1 MKKVLISAV
10 LVTLFV
16 LALSSTAFAYYGGFG
31 SNQNG
36 SCIRESLT
44 EDQQAQF
51 DEVIEK
57 YRADMLELREEMHAL
72 RDAGDSESFGELRE
86 NRFALMEAKREEL
99 SEFLPE
105 EFAEHFQIFGMGMRN
120 FGGEKVSRCFNR

>member
-1 MKKVLISAV
+1 M
-10 LVTLFV
+10 LFV

-31 SNQNG
+31 SDQNRP
-36 SCIRESLT
+36 CIRESLT

-72 RDAGDSESFGELRE
+72 REAGDRE
-86 NRFALMEAKREEL
+86 GFRKAQEKRFALMEAKREEL

-105 EFAEHFQIFGMGMRN
+105 EFAERFQNFGKGMRN
-120 FGGEKVSRCFNR
+120 FGGEKGSGCFNRE

>member
-1 MKKVLISAV
+1 MKRVLLSAV

-31 SNQNG
+31 SGQTG
-36 SCIRESLT
+36 PCIRESLT
-44 EDQQAQF
+44 DDQQAQF
-51 DEVIEK
+51 NEVIEK
-57 YRADMLELREEMHAL
+57 YRADMLKLREEMHAL
-72 RDAGDSESFGELRE
+72 RDAGDSENFGELRE

-105 EFAEHFQIFGMGMRN
+105 EFAEHFQNFGGGMRN
-120 FGGEKVSRCFNR
+120 FGGEKGSGCFSR